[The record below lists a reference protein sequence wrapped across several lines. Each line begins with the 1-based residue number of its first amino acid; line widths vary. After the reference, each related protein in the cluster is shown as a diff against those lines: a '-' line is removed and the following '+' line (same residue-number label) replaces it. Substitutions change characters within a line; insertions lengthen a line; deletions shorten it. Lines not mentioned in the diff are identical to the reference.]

1 MPRETLLVRTLVELA
16 DTLVDDF
23 DVVELLT
30 RLADRC
36 VEVLDVGAAGLM
48 LASPGGGDLR
58 VVASSSEAMRVLE
71 LFELQHEEGPCPDC
85 YRTGEPVVNQDL
97 ATVDSR
103 WPRFAPRALEAG
115 FHSVHALPMR
125 LRGVTIGALNL
136 FRAEAGPLDE
146 GDIVAAQALADVATI
161 AILQQRANLESNVL
175 NEQLSQALNTRIVIE
190 QAKGVL
196 AERANL
202 DMEQS
207 FSRLRGH
214 ARSHNIRLVDLAE
227 GVIDGTVA
235 TQSLDP
241 LRRPGSA

>member
-1 MPRETLLVRTLVELA
+1 MPREALLVRTLVELA

-36 VEVLDVGAAGLM
+36 VEALDVAAAGLM
-48 LASPGGGDLR
+48 LASPGGGNLR

-85 YRTGEPVVNQDL
+85 YSSGEPVVNQDL
-97 ATVDSR
+97 ATIDGR

-125 LRGVTIGALNL
+125 LRGMTIGALNL
-136 FRAEAGPLDE
+136 FRADEGRLDE

-161 AILQQRANLESNVL
+161 AILQQRAALEARVL
-175 NEQLSQALNTRIVIE
+175 NEQLGQALNTRIVIE

-207 FSRLRGH
+207 FSRLRSH
-214 ARSHNIRLVDLAE
+214 ARSHNLRLVALAQA
-227 GVIDGTVA
+227 VIDGTVA
-235 TQSLDP
+235 TESLDP
-241 LRRPGSA
+241 LRPGAT